1 MLDLSKVFKVYS
13 GKANHCACG
22 CSGKYKV
29 ASVHK
34 DFADKDRG
42 YSYDGSDIDDTEV
55 RKIVG
60 KILASDNPVD
70 NGDHVYAV
78 VGKRMYVAFKM
89 A

>member
-1 MLDLSKVFKVYS
+1 MIDLSKVFKVYN
-13 GKANHCACG
+13 GKANACACG
-22 CSGKYKV
+22 CSGKYKI
-29 ASVHK
+29 ASSLKSV
-34 DFADKDRG
+34 ADKDRG
-42 YSYDGSDIDDTEV
+42 YSHDESDIDDTQV

-60 KILASDNPVD
+60 KILSSDNPID

>member
-1 MLDLSKVFKVYS
+1 MIDLSKVFKVYN
-13 GKANHCACG
+13 GKANACACG

-29 ASVHK
+29 ARALNSV
-34 DFADKDRG
+34 ADKDRG
-42 YSYDGSDIDDTEV
+42 YSHDESDIDDTQV

-60 KILASDNPVD
+60 KILSSENPID

>member
-1 MLDLSKVFKVYS
+1 MIDLSKVFKVYN
-13 GKANHCACG
+13 GKANACACG

-29 ASVHK
+29 ARALKSV
-34 DFADKDRG
+34 ADKDRG
-42 YSYDGSDIDDTEV
+42 YSHDESDIDDTQV

-60 KILASDNPVD
+60 KILSSENPID